1 MEIALNKES
10 KRKSAVAV
18 FFRNGERL
26 VGADAATSGNKYPYN
41 TYKYFPLLLGKS
53 IDDPAVIEYQK
64 KFPYHKIIPTER
76 NTVAFQT
83 IENDADGNPIV
94 YTVEAMMA
102 MVLAH
107 AREIASTYAEGPIVD
122 AVIAVPSTWGQAER
136 LSVAQAAELGGI
148 KLHQLMNDNTA
159 VALHYG
165 VFHRKEI
172 ESKPM
177 NIMFFD
183 MGASTTTCT
192 IAQYQVIKGKTE
204 NAPQISI
211 KGVGNAPVGGLKIDL
226 SIRDMLVDK
235 WEATKKTSTDIRT
248 QKSGRALAK
257 LLVSANKVKT
267 VLSANKETR
276 AQVENLVDDE
286 DFKAPV
292 TREEMEATIQEDI
305 VLAMNTVKEAFKTSG
320 ITQDEIKK
328 VIMFGGGQRVPAIQ
342 DALRK
347 ELGGKLDL
355 SFSINS
361 DEAAALGGSYQ
372 AAYVTKLFRVKTIWV
387 RDGALEPI
395 EVRFEREVDP
405 EENDGKPIKE
415 VKRTLFQVMNP
426 YPQKKAITFNRF
438 QDDFNFTVHIGNKM
452 AQKAE
457 LKGIKAAIDEYSDS
471 ESKGVKAH
479 FRMDESGIIRLE
491 SAEATFQKEVMEEVP
506 KKEEKKDSKDAPDF
520 DKGTLDAIKDK
531 FKDFFNGDA
540 SNEEEAKKVLEELS
554 KAQKNNDKASEE
566 ETEDEKTKSEESE
579 ESSETTEEAKSEEPT
594 EDKTEETSEDDTK
607 KVDETDQTDEDKMR
621 DEWGAD
627 EIEKEAAKEAEEE
640 AKAAEEKKE
649 AEKPKPVLKTFS
661 KPLEYEH
668 ESFHTGVIGGEE
680 KEQVYQQLKKLD
692 EVEAEQKLLESSQ
705 NELEGFIYDMQDK
718 LFLDGWTEMLTEDK
732 RDELSTVM
740 SEASD
745 WIWDVEEPTAI
756 VYQDKLAELKKATKE
771 WRKHVEEYQRRP
783 EIIENLQKLI
793 KASKTLIFDDFKNKT
808 GEGLALSQDDIHTI
822 SEKIEKTEDWLTEE
836 LEKQNEKPLHEEP
849 SLKVSDMEMK
859 GRILSK
865 AVDDLAKKVRLWR
878 PPKPT
883 KPPKTEEKTDEGDE
897 KKEEGDDAEKP
908 SEDSEK
914 SEEEKV
920 EETNEEATET
930 KTDDSAGTSEDGEPD
945 PTVAPTE
952 DTVTHDS
959 AEL

>member
-1 MEIALNKES
+1 
-10 KRKSAVAV
+10 
-18 FFRNGERL
+18 
-26 VGADAATSGNKYPYN
+26 
-41 TYKYFPLLLGKS
+41 
-53 IDDPAVIEYQK
+53 
-64 KFPYHKIIPTER
+64 
-76 NTVAFQT
+76 
-83 IENDADGNPIV
+83 
-94 YTVEAMMA
+94 MMA

-148 KLHQLMNDNTA
+148 KLHQLMNDNSA

-607 KVDETDQTDEDKMR
+607 KADETDQTDEDKMR

-732 RDELSTVM
+732 RDELSAVM

-771 WRKHVEEYQRRP
+771 WRKRVEEYQRRP

-883 KPPKTEEKTDEGDE
+883 KPPKTIVKTDEVDE
-897 KKEEGDDAEKP
+897 KKEGGDDAEKP

-920 EETNEEATET
+920 EETNEETTEQ
-930 KTDDSAGTSEDGEPD
+930 KTDDSAGS
-945 PTVAPTE
+945 
-952 DTVTHDS
+952 S
-959 AEL
+959 

>member
-1 MEIALNKES
+1 MNIVFILLQLAAHVVALGVMSIDLGSEWFKVAIVKPGVPMEIALNKES
-10 KRKSAVAV
+10 KRKTAVAAY
-18 FFRNGERL
+18 FRNGERL
-26 VGADAATSGNKYPYN
+26 LGADAATSGNKHPYN
-41 TYKYFPLLLGKS
+41 TFKYFTLLLGKS
-53 IDDPAVIEYQK
+53 FDDPAVADYK
-64 KFPYHKIIPTER
+64 SKFPYHKLISTDR
-76 NTVAFQT
+76 NTVAFET
-83 IENDADGNPIV
+83 TESDAEGNPIV
-94 YTVEAMMA
+94 YTVEALTA
-102 MVLAH
+102 MILSH
-107 AREIASTYAEGPIVD
+107 AREIASTYAEGPIPD
-122 AVIAVPSTWGQAER
+122 AVICVPSTWGQAER
-136 LSVAQAAELGGI
+136 LSIQKSAELAGI

-165 VFHRKEI
+165 VFNRKDI
-172 ESKPM
+172 DSKPL

-183 MGASTTTCT
+183 MGASSTTVS
-192 IAQYQVIKGKTE
+192 IAQYQKIKGKIE
-204 NAPQISI
+204 SAPQVSI

-226 SIRDMLVDK
+226 SIRDLLVEK

-292 TREEMEATIQEDI
+292 TREELEATIQEDI

-457 LKGIKAAIDEYSDS
+457 LKGIKAAIDEYSDA

-506 KKEEKKDSKDAPDF
+506 KKEEKKDSKDAPEF

-540 SNEEEAKKVLEELS
+540 SNEEDAKKVLEELS
-554 KAQKNNDKASEE
+554 KAQKKDLKKKL
-566 ETEDEKTKSEESE
+566 KTKN
-579 ESSETTEEAKSEEPT
+579 
-594 EDKTEETSEDDTK
+594 
-607 KVDETDQTDEDKMR
+607 Q
-621 DEWGAD
+621 
-627 EIEKEAAKEAEEE
+627 
-640 AKAAEEKKE
+640 
-649 AEKPKPVLKTFS
+649 KPKNLKKRRRNQMM
-661 KPLEYEH
+661 KPL
-668 ESFHTGVIGGEE
+668 
-680 KEQVYQQLKKLD
+680 KNQNQKNQLKKLPIRPKK
-692 EVEAEQKLLESSQ
+692 Q
-705 NELEGFIYDMQDK
+705 
-718 LFLDGWTEMLTEDK
+718 
-732 RDELSTVM
+732 
-740 SEASD
+740 
-745 WIWDVEEPTAI
+745 
-756 VYQDKLAELKKATKE
+756 LKMT
-771 WRKHVEEYQRRP
+771 RK
-783 EIIENLQKLI
+783 NL
-793 KASKTLIFDDFKNKT
+793 
-808 GEGLALSQDDIHTI
+808 
-822 SEKIEKTEDWLTEE
+822 
-836 LEKQNEKPLHEEP
+836 
-849 SLKVSDMEMK
+849 M
-859 GRILSK
+859 RI
-865 AVDDLAKKVRLWR
+865 R
-878 PPKPT
+878 
-883 KPPKTEEKTDEGDE
+883 
-897 KKEEGDDAEKP
+897 
-908 SEDSEK
+908 
-914 SEEEKV
+914 
-920 EETNEEATET
+920 
-930 KTDDSAGTSEDGEPD
+930 
-945 PTVAPTE
+945 
-952 DTVTHDS
+952 
-959 AEL
+959 